1 MSKKSFLS
9 NPDVDKVMR
18 VVISLAQETSI
29 LKDRLSLMEILMD
42 SKGYI
47 TRDDLQNY
55 QLSEIQREELKKET
69 DKFINNVMQPIV
81 SERPIADPKLRSGE
95 R

>member
-81 SERPIADPKLRSGE
+81 SERPIADPKLRIGE